1 MPSCIDSVAI
11 LQRTGLGDRKAL
23 CALRC
28 CPSLRPDEELRAAAR
43 RALHSPKGC
52 ITPMFAVVDFGFE
65 NIAKA
70 VMEESKVSVSNGE
83 CNSGEVIHDVDGVQD
98 CGRSKT
104 KAEAELYGHLKGLA
118 GRLGRIVLGEEHME
132 RMQAEGKTLD
142 GRLSVRCYRQLSD
155 EITHPQLGAHVD
167 GNLFTLLISN
177 KRGLQVLD
185 PELAGAC
192 PPSIITSYGMPS
204 IGAAGAVDAFEIKD
218 EHFVDPFDNHQG
230 DCADVI
236 LFTAGS
242 AMTRMKPIPGS
253 FTPPAC
259 PVLHRVAYH
268 NQDTDPDDVLRYSI
282 PYLVDVHPF

>member
-1 MPSCIDSVAI
+1 MRVTVLSM
-11 LQRTGLGDRKAL
+11 
-23 CALRC
+23 
-28 CPSLRPDEELRAAAR
+28 LRPDEELRAAAR

-83 CNSGEVIHDVDGVQD
+83 SNSVEVIHDVDGVQD

-204 IGAAGAVDAFEIKD
+204 IGAAGLSMHSKSRTSTLSIRSIITRRLRRRDTVYCWQCNDAD
-218 EHFVDPFDNHQG
+218 E
-230 DCADVI
+230 
-236 LFTAGS
+236 
-242 AMTRMKPIPGS
+242 PIPGS
-253 FTPPAC
+253 FTPAC